1 MDREAWQAAYSSWG
15 HNELDTLVI
24 KQQQHHKLDG
34 LLLTFQ
40 IKKKKNEA
48 LDTYCLMNI
57 FFFQRSKI

>member
-1 MDREAWQAAYSSWG
+1 MDRVAWQAAYSSWG

-40 IKKKKNEA
+40 IKKKKMKHWTHIA
-48 LDTYCLMNI
+48 
-57 FFFQRSKI
+57 